1 MRRILQI
8 LIWIVIPIVILVVG
22 ILAQNYN
29 ENRII
34 KDLKVDI
41 NYRENG
47 EVNRFLTYEDINT
60 FVRHR
65 YDSIKGKAN
74 KDVNTEQLEKDL
86 KDIPYVLRADA
97 YSTLDGTI
105 QLRIKQRRALVRV
118 VDLMGDQYYI
128 DEEATIIPI
137 RSFFPARVPVC
148 NGVIPSVEF
157 YTKHHSK
164 PELDS
169 LINNSILID
178 IYRMARYIDS
188 DSLLRMQI
196 VQMNVD
202 EDGEFTLVPL
212 VSRHIIEFGKAKD
225 IEEKFEKLKVFYK
238 EGLGHHRW
246 NEYKKL
252 NLKYKNQIVCTKY

>member
-1 MRRILQI
+1 MRKIFKILM
-8 LIWIVIPIVILVVG
+8 WIVIPIAILVVG

-29 ENRII
+29 ENRVI

-74 KDVNTEQLEKDL
+74 KDVNIEKLEKDL

-97 YSTLDGTI
+97 YYTMDGTI

-118 VDLMGDQYYI
+118 IDLLGDQYYI
-128 DEEATIIPI
+128 DAEASIIPI
-137 RSFFPARVPVC
+137 RSYFPARVPVC
-148 NGVIPSVEF
+148 NGIIPSVEF
-157 YTKHHSK
+157 YTKHHSQAQ
-164 PELDS
+164 LDS
-169 LINNSILID
+169 IINNSILID
-178 IYRMARYIDS
+178 IFKMAKYIDS
-188 DSLLRMQI
+188 DSLLKMQI

-202 EDGEFTLVPL
+202 ENGEFTLVPL
-212 VSRHIIEFGKAKD
+212 VSRQIIEFGKAKD
-225 IEEKFEKLKVFYK
+225 IKEKFEKLKVFYK
-238 EGLGHHRW
+238 QGLGHHRW
-246 NEYKKL
+246 NNYKKL